1 MAQSLD
7 IGGTNIYIL
16 AITNAAMAPGALVLP
31 SGGGDLLSD
40 AVDEIGRKRL
50 EEEQRRR
57 RLQARR
63 ADLRQ
68 LDSWL
73 NRIETMLED
82 DQREV
87 PEPLVKEIAGFLRE
101 LDPKLHR
108 ALLRNRTREA
118 SRVLDILFDA
128 QEYMLPHFVEITA

>member
-1 MAQSLD
+1 
-7 IGGTNIYIL
+7 
-16 AITNAAMAPGALVLP
+16 MAPGALVLP